1 VLFRCRVSLSFPAD
15 RWTIVTSGTKPLA
28 NARIRAAG
36 IPPPERFITAQD
48 IVIGK
53 PDPEP
58 YVKGAALLGFAP
70 EDCVVVEDAPAGIR
84 SGKAAGARIIAV
96 QTTETNDALIE
107 LGADWIVKDC
117 SFLSLE
123 RTAQSGDL
131 IIKMTLSGDQPLHA

>member
-1 VLFRCRVSLSFPAD
+1 VTVLH
-15 RWTIVTSGTKPLA
+15 WTIVTSGTKPLA
-28 NARIRAAG
+28 DVRIRAAG

-53 PDPEP
+53 PDPEL
-58 YVKGAALLGFAP
+58 YVKGAAFAP

-96 QTTETNDALIE
+96 QTTESNDVLIE

-117 SFLSLE
+117 SFLALE

-131 IIKMTLSGDQPLHA
+131 IIEMTLSGDQPLHA